1 MRTLFR
7 SIVVGTL
14 LAAAGTALAVAATA
28 TEPFIGTWKLD
39 LAKSQFGNGPT
50 PKSITRAYS
59 LAGDSVEL
67 KLTGV
72 GSDGKQLLQQS
83 TFKFDDK
90 DYAYTG
96 RPEFDSVAAKHIDAY
111 QYETTQKKAGKVVST
126 SIITISADGM
136 MFTQVTRRLTASGGA
151 TVTTAVYRRQ

>member
-7 SIVVGTL
+7 SLVIGAVLATGSATI
-14 LAAAGTALAVAATA
+14 AAAAAA
-28 TEPFIGTWKLD
+28 TEPYIGTWKLD

-59 LAGDSVEL
+59 VAGDSIEL

-83 TFKFDDK
+83 TFKLDGM

-96 RPEFDSVAAKHIDAY
+96 RPEFDSVSTRHVDSY
-111 QYETTQKKAGKVVST
+111 QYETIQKKAGKVVST
-126 SIITISADGM
+126 SIVTISADGK
-136 MFTQVTRRLTASGGA
+136 MFTQVTKRLTGNGGT
-151 TVTTAVYRRQ
+151 TVTTAVYIRQ